1 MKVSKELIN
10 HIEAQNAETLAWIAE
25 DPSNRGAGLYP
36 TDVRYWEDRG
46 IFTMAQLERED
57 LITYIYDGHKDAYGF
72 RNRGYDFDSMSLE
85 ELKAEADSI
94 SKAVAEEMERM
105 EAMEQESIN
114 AFEALVTK
122 YISMAGSRER
132 AIHWIL
138 ESENLLG
145 DFVDVGYAQYSLGLP
160 YSYKTEEILNVLKE
174 AA

>member
-1 MKVSKELIN
+1 MKVQKELIN
-10 HIEAQNAETLAWIAE
+10 HIEAENAKTKAWIAE

-72 RNRGYDFDSMSLE
+72 RNRGYDFDSMTLD

-105 EAMEQESIN
+105 DSMDQSNIAK
-114 AFEALVTK
+114 FEALVTK
-122 YISMAGSRER
+122 YIPMSGSRDR

-138 ESENLLG
+138 ESENLLNEG
-145 DFVDVGYAQYSLGLP
+145 DVGYVQYTLGLP
-160 YSYKTEEILNVLKE
+160 YSYKTEEILNVLKK
-174 AA
+174 AS